1 MSPLPFLSPRK
12 PVDDPAPHSEPESD
26 SQGADSHGTDSQNID
41 DSVFELVPPRPAEDA
56 APALEPAEEE
66 APYKPQ
72 PSGRGVHSIGITD
85 LSRLA
90 IDNEGRLYWDGKPVE
105 VRRRVMMSRAQ
116 VIGASIV
123 SLFLLIGAVGAAIHG
138 SAAALDWACR
148 LGWTTH
154 YCTMPDNNPPPPDIP
169 A

>member
-1 MSPLPFLSPRK
+1 MR
-12 PVDDPAPHSEPESD
+12 ASEPEPEHDPESD
-26 SQGADSHGTDSQNID
+26 SHESEAGGID
-41 DSVFELVPPRPAEDA
+41 DSVFD
-56 APALEPAEEE
+56 LEPPPLEPVPREPPDLVAEPMVSEPMEE
-66 APYKPQ
+66 PEEPYRPQ

-105 VRRRVMMSRAQ
+105 VRRRVTMSRAQ
-116 VIGASIV
+116 MVGAVIITLFVVIG
-123 SLFLLIGAVGAAIHG
+123 GVGAAIHG

-154 YCTMPDNNPPPPDIP
+154 YCVSPDNAPARADIP